1 MATSATT
8 IKSTPI
14 AGRVTGVPGPPAATV
29 ASHATAAECS
39 AKVTTDSHVAKYGRQ
54 SCGRDP
60 AHTHYLLRCLSFLP
74 LEDAVLFRLAAEEN
88 FKMRKTL
95 LAVAA
100 IAGTMSSAAYAAD
113 REIKVDDRL
122 DASADTLVDMM
133 HAADKGIP
141 QDLMNKAHCVVVVP
155 GMKKAG
161 FIFGAKYGRGFAT
174 CRRSGGSGW
183 SAPAAMRVEGGSVG
197 FQIGASETDVVLLV
211 MNDGGMKHLLSDK
224 FTIGGEATAAA
235 GPIGRDTT
243 AQTDAMLNAEMLSY
257 SRSRGLF
264 AGISLEG
271 ATLRPD
277 EETNR
282 ELYGRNATNREI
294 LTGDFKTPAVA
305 EKFKHAL
312 NRESASR

>member
-1 MATSATT
+1 MKTNL
-8 IKSTPI
+8 KHC
-14 AGRVTGVPGPPAATV
+14 VW
-29 ASHATAAECS
+29 
-39 AKVTTDSHVAKYGRQ
+39 
-54 SCGRDP
+54 
-60 AHTHYLLRCLSFLP
+60 
-74 LEDAVLFRLAAEEN
+74 VL
-88 FKMRKTL
+88 
-95 LAVAA
+95 A
-100 IAGTMSSAAYAAD
+100 IAGSTVAFAAD

-122 DASADTLVDMM
+122 DASADTLTDMM
-133 HAADKGIP
+133 KASDKGVP
-141 QDLMNKAHCVVVVP
+141 QDLLNRAKCLVVVP

-161 FIFGAKYGRGFAT
+161 FIFGAKYGSGFAV
-174 CRRSGGSGW
+174 CRRAGGSGW

-235 GPIGRDTT
+235 GPVGRDAG
-243 AQTDAMLNAEMLSY
+243 AQTDAMMNAEMLSY

-282 ELYGRNATNREI
+282 ELYGRDTTNREI
-294 LTGDFKTPAVA
+294 LTGDVKTPAVA
-305 EKFKHAL
+305 GRFERAL
-312 NRESASR
+312 NRDSPQRSR